1 VIRLAREAM
10 DMTAQDAAEAS
21 RARDGKGVSAA
32 YWRDV
37 ERGHGGRRG
46 QRVPTRASARALA
59 AMARV
64 VGVRPAQLA
73 GAGRE
78 DAARVLEEILRREGP
93 PRALAAVP
101 SPPASLEPGPGDIF
115 PDVEPEMRPM
125 IDAKLPALRHLYRL
139 AAIKSPD
146 MSGTA
151 IFTDSPH
158 EAERWDRLVEAG
170 YAEKPGEGY
179 TPAELLF
186 LMATGR
192 VFDDQY
198 RAASGDPARR
208 RKALISIT

>member
-1 VIRLAREAM
+1 MRRRVDLDPRYQNRRVFVDE
-10 DMTAQDAAEAS
+10 
-21 RARDGKGVSAA
+21 RAPDRYRIINAIELGRRDNYEPGTIIALEAA
-32 YWRDV
+32 YDLAP
-37 ERGHGGRRG
+37 G
-46 QRVPTRASARALA
+46 AIARALD
-59 AMARV
+59 
-64 VGVRPAQLA
+64 G
-73 GAGRE
+73 GE
-78 DAARVLEEILRREGP
+78 LE
-93 PRALAAVP
+93 PRAVSPPPPLSVVP
-101 SPPASLEPGPGDIF
+101 PPPASLEPGPADIF
-115 PDVEPEMRPM
+115 PDVEPAMRNL

-139 AAIKSPD
+139 AAIKGPD